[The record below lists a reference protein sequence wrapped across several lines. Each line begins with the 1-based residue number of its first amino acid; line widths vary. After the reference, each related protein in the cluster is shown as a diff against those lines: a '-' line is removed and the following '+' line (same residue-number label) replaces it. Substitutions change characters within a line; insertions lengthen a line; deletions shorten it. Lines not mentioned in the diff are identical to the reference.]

1 MSLTPR
7 QAEVLNYIAMFDR
20 VHGFCPSVSE
30 IAKHIGLTSKS
41 GVVRITDDLVKR
53 GLLRKQ
59 PHKVR
64 ALTVVHRIPTPQ
76 QIARL
81 GDGELGMLAHD
92 IAQEQ
97 HRRLIQKA
105 RARPTPQ

>member
-1 MSLTPR
+1 MLTAR
-7 QAEVLNYIAMFDR
+7 QSEVLNYIALFDR
-20 VHGFCPSVSE
+20 VHGFCPSVAE
-30 IAKHIGLTSKS
+30 IAKHIGVASKS

-53 GLLRKQ
+53 GHLAKQ
-59 PHKVR
+59 PYKVR
-64 ALTVVHRIPTPQ
+64 ALSVIHRIPTLQ
-76 QIARL
+76 EIARL
-81 GDGELGMLAHD
+81 GDGELAMLAQD

>member
-20 VHGFCPSVSE
+20 MHGFSPTMRE
-30 IAKHIGLTSKS
+30 IAAHLGVTSMSTVCGITAALVERGYLRSAYGL
-41 GVVRITDDLVKR
+41 RRNL
-53 GLLRKQ
+53 
-59 PHKVR
+59 
-64 ALTVVHRIPTPQ
+64 AVVHRIPSPQ
-76 QIARL
+76 EIARL